1 MGLERRARV
10 AGQTDAPPRSVDF
23 RPGTSQ
29 MSRMTGGGIG
39 VAADVQACAQR
50 LGVSREA
57 VELVRC
63 CETID
68 LHLDTMIPPRL
79 WGYDPLV
86 RHASGPFGR
95 HFFGHVDLPRLRDAG
110 LAGACWS
117 LTTNPFRSAAA
128 RLGAYRKNRVRLR
141 ALAARSGGA
150 LVEAGTLA
158 EYRAARARGAH
169 VCLPAIQGANAIEA
183 ASDGVA
189 EIARDGIVRVTLVH
203 LTNAVYGATSSPL
216 GAARGDKGL
225 TAAGRRLV
233 EELNAHR
240 IFVDLA
246 HIHERA
252 FFDAVGVHDRS
263 QPLLVTHTG
272 VAGVRPH
279 WRNLTDAQL
288 RAVADT
294 GGTIGIIF
302 QAGFLARPGGPRD
315 AGMIAEHV
323 LHVMRVVG
331 EDFVSLGSDYDGA
344 ITPPP
349 DVPGVDHYPRVVQ
362 QLLDRGVGPAA
373 LQKVLG
379 GNFLRVLGALR
390 PG

>member
-1 MGLERRARV
+1 MDRV
-10 AGQTDAPPRSVDF
+10 
-23 RPGTSQ
+23 
-29 MSRMTGGGIG
+29 TGGGDG
-39 VAADVQACAQR
+39 AAADARTCAQR
-50 LGVSREA
+50 LGVSLEA
-57 VELVRC
+57 VELVRGAD
-63 CETID
+63 TID

-86 RHASGPFGR
+86 RHAGGPFGR
-95 HFFGHVDLPRLRDAG
+95 HFFGHTDLPRLRDGG
-110 LAGACWS
+110 LAGALWS
-117 LTTNPFRSAAA
+117 LTTNPFRPASA
-128 RLGAYRKNRVRLR
+128 RLRAYRKNRDRLR
-141 ALAARSGGA
+141 ALVARSAGA
-150 LVEAGTLA
+150 LVEADTLA
-158 EYRAARARGAH
+158 GYRAARARGAH

-183 ASDGVA
+183 APDGVA
-189 EIARDGIVRVTLVH
+189 ELARDGIVRVTLVH

-216 GAARGDKGL
+216 GAGRRDKGL

-252 FFDAVGVHDRS
+252 FFDAVAVHDRR

-288 RAVADT
+288 RAIADT
-294 GGTIGIIF
+294 GGTVGIIF
-302 QAGFLARPGGPRD
+302 QAGFLSRPGGPRD

-323 LHVMRVVG
+323 AHVVRVVG
-331 EDFVSLGSDYDGA
+331 DDCVSLGSDYDGA
-344 ITPPP
+344 ISPPP

-362 QLLDRGVGPAA
+362 HLLDRGFAPER
-373 LQKVLG
+373 LRKVLG
-379 GNFLRVLGALR
+379 GNFLRVLGQLR

>member
-1 MGLERRARV
+1 MIEAGFGEAIDASAWAR
-10 AGQTDAPPRSVDF
+10 
-23 RPGTSQ
+23 
-29 MSRMTGGGIG
+29 
-39 VAADVQACAQR
+39 R

-57 VELVRC
+57 VELVRAGD
-63 CETID
+63 TID

-86 RHASGPFGR
+86 RHTGGPFGR
-95 HFFGHVDLPRLRDAG
+95 HFFGHADLPRLRDG
-110 LAGACWS
+110 GVAGALWS
-117 LTTNPFRSAAA
+117 LTTNPFRSAGA
-128 RLGAYRKNRVRLR
+128 RLRAYRTNRARLR

-150 LVEAGTLA
+150 LVEADTLA
-158 EYRAARARGAH
+158 GYRAARARGAH
-169 VCLPAIQGANAIEA
+169 VCLPSIQGANAVEA
-183 ASDGVA
+183 APDGVA
-189 EIARDGIVRVTLVH
+189 ELAHDGIVRVTLVH

-216 GAARGDKGL
+216 GAARRDKGL

-233 EELNAHR
+233 EELDAHR

-252 FFDAVGVHDRS
+252 FFDAVSVHDRS
-263 QPLLVTHTG
+263 RPLLVTHTG
-272 VAGVRPH
+272 VTGVRPH

-288 RAVADT
+288 RAIADS

-331 EDFVSLGSDYDGA
+331 DDFVSLGSDYDGA

-349 DVPGVDHYPRVVQ
+349 DLPGVDHYPRVVQ
-362 QLLDRGVGPAA
+362 QLLDRGVGTEP
-373 LQKVLG
+373 LRKLLG